1 MASVVVGIMR
11 RVHAPYLTG
20 SLRSCKFD
28 PVKFVAPTGE
38 FLLPKSK
45 SDAGCIGGVKS
56 KTKKHLIYSALSL
69 NDPKQTLVKLS
80 IIVGFHHKSDL
91 GRISL
96 IEKNRPLLIA
106 TRKAYMNC
114 KNYFLLLIL
123 SLFMTACASNQWE
136 HSEVEEVFVTDIK
149 SSGLKIFNYSLT
161 NTTAQAS
168 GNGKRGGSGKGSGK
182 YSGRGGKGGGKS
194 NGHGGMSSG
203 KSAYESNMKPYF
215 NEMLESKLKR
225 SGYCREGYI
234 ELNSYFGRGQLKTR
248 GECEESATEEDRIKF
263 VNKEST

>member
-1 MASVVVGIMR
+1 M
-11 RVHAPYLTG
+11 
-20 SLRSCKFD
+20 
-28 PVKFVAPTGE
+28 
-38 FLLPKSK
+38 
-45 SDAGCIGGVKS
+45 
-56 KTKKHLIYSALSL
+56 
-69 NDPKQTLVKLS
+69 
-80 IIVGFHHKSDL
+80 
-91 GRISL
+91 
-96 IEKNRPLLIA
+96 
-106 TRKAYMNC
+106 
-114 KNYFLLLIL
+114 L

-215 NEMLESKLKR
+215 NEMLETKLKS

-234 ELNSYFGRGQLKTR
+234 ELSSYFGRGQLQIR
-248 GECEESATEEDRIKF
+248 GECEEGATEEDRIKF
-263 VNKEST
+263 VNNESI